1 MNSPDWV
8 YRVAANLAL
17 LEGLIIAALALF
29 LVGKSFFSEVEAPS
43 AWLAEIAF
51 ASLGSAGLIVASIGL
66 RRRRNW
72 GRAPVVLANL
82 IAVPVAYYLFTSDRI
97 LLGILLG
104 VIAIPALVTT
114 WFAIPKTSN

>member
-1 MNSPDWV
+1 VKSPQWI

-17 LEGLIIAALALF
+17 LEGLIVAALALF
-29 LVGKSFFSEVEAPS
+29 LIGNSFFSEVEALS

-51 ASLGSAGLIVASIGL
+51 AALGSAGLIVASIGL

-82 IAVPVAYYLFTSDRI
+82 IAVPVAYYLVTSDRI
-97 LLGILLG
+97 LLGVILAL
-104 VIAIPALVTT
+104 IAIPALVAT
-114 WFAIPKTSN
+114 WFSIPESGI

>member
-1 MNSPDWV
+1 MKSPEWI

-17 LEGLIIAALALF
+17 LEGLIVAALALF
-29 LVGKSFFSEVEAPS
+29 LIGNSFFSEVEARS

-51 ASLGSAGLIVASIGL
+51 AALGSAGLIVASSGL

-82 IAVPVAYYLFTSDRI
+82 IAIPVAYYLVTSDRVLVGVI
-97 LLGILLG
+97 LAL
-104 VIAIPALVTT
+104 IAIPALIAT
-114 WFAIPKTSN
+114 WFSIPE